1 MPCAMI
7 RCQLVMHSHGGGAE
21 QLALL
26 LARELD
32 RRRFAPTVACLR
44 HVPELAATV
53 PKGVPLLM
61 PDAPTVGAFL
71 RNLARIWRDSL
82 RSDVTVGTLE
92 LQSLLAAALLAPR
105 GRAVGWLH
113 KDVPGYLNQHGKA
126 YGRLYTSLLGL
137 AASRCR
143 RLVCVSE
150 GLRDSTAGLL
160 PKHRDILCVVWNPVD
175 LDQVRH
181 GAEYPLPAALD
192 PHFRGPVLLGVGRLV
207 PQKAFHVLIA
217 AHALLRQRG
226 GRQVLC
232 IAGEGPERPF
242 LEAEARRL
250 GVADTTLLPGFLNPW
265 PLMRHARALGVSS
278 AFEGFSLVLVE
289 ALALGLPVVST
300 DCPSGPAEVLG
311 GGAFGSLV
319 PVGDPAAL
327 ADALH
332 PLLEGASG
340 LDAARIAPDIAAR
353 IAAGRARAED
363 FSIAR
368 TVGAWEALLEECA
381 AAAR

>member
-1 MPCAMI
+1 
-7 RCQLVMHSHGGGAE
+7 MHSHGGGAE

-26 LARELD
+26 LARQLD

-44 HVPELAATV
+44 HLPGLAAEV
-53 PKGVPLLM
+53 PVGVPLLM
-61 PDAPTVGAFL
+61 PDAPSAGAAL
-71 RNLARIWRDSL
+71 RNLVRIRQDCL
-82 RSDVTVGTLE
+82 RSDVVVGTLE

-113 KDVPGYLNQHGKA
+113 KDIPGYLNQRGRA
-126 YGRLYTSLLGL
+126 YGRLYTALLGL

-143 RLVCVSE
+143 RLACVSD
-150 GLRDSTAGLL
+150 GLRASTAALL
-160 PKHRDILCVVWNPVD
+160 PKSKDILRVMWNPVD
-175 LDQVRH
+175 LDRIRR
-181 GAEYPLPAALD
+181 GAEEALPEALAS
-192 PHFRGPVLLGVGRLV
+192 HFRGPVLLGVGRLV
-207 PQKAFHVLIA
+207 EQKAFQVLIA

-226 GRQVLC
+226 GRQILC

-250 GVADTTLLPGFLNPW
+250 GVADSTLLPGFLNPW

-300 DCPSGPAEVLG
+300 GCPSGPFEVLE
-311 GGAFGSLV
+311 GGAFGTLV
-319 PVGDPAAL
+319 PVGDSVAL

-332 PLLEGASG
+332 PLLGEAAGP
-340 LDAARIAPDIAAR
+340 DAADIAAR
-353 IAAGRARAED
+353 TTAGRARAED
-363 FSIAR
+363 FSMAR
-368 TVGAWEALLEECA
+368 TVGVWEAMLEECA
-381 AAAR
+381 AAARQ